1 VIGELIGAS
10 VGKAE
15 LSEQL
20 IESYR
25 KKEAMLKQTSD
36 AFRNRITIIG
46 TISRRIG
53 RLAMDRALVQDAEI
67 LYREVKSLEAH
78 LEQFEKYKEI

>member
-1 VIGELIGAS
+1 MIGELIGAA

-25 KKEAMLKQTSD
+25 KKEAILKQTSD
-36 AFRNRITIIG
+36 AFRNRITTIG
-46 TISRRIG
+46 MISRRIG
-53 RLAMDRALVQDAEI
+53 RLAIDRALVQDAEI
-67 LYREVKSLEAH
+67 LYREVQSLEAH
-78 LEQFEKYKEI
+78 LEQFEKYIEI